1 MKLKLAS
8 LAVLAALV
16 AAPALAQT
24 LSPEDLIHRH
34 LDFMTKGDA
43 DGIANDFAADGA
55 AVFGAT
61 AAVGREAVRAQFAKL
76 VAPKPGGGGGGM
88 GGMKVDK
95 IWSQGNVGFIQ
106 WEAGPMHATEVFVIK
121 DNKIQ
126 SQSVYMSGG
135 PGGPPPAAK

>member
-61 AAVGREAVRAQFAKL
+61 AAVGREAVRAQFAKM
-76 VAPKPGGGGGGM
+76 VAGPAARSIKA
-88 GGMKVDK
+88 DK
-95 IWSQGNVGFIQ
+95 IWSEKNVGFLQ
-106 WEAGPMHATEVFVIK
+106 WEAGPMHGVDVFVIR

-126 SQSVYMSGG
+126 SQSAFVAAPSGPA
-135 PGGPPPAAK
+135 PGAAK